1 MRTTDLQGE
10 VNVRNF
16 ELSVGERSA
25 EIAGLLIGGRPVS
38 EVDFRSIPCERLEG
52 SPLGWVNIPPDQGG
66 DEPGLLLYVAW
77 VNHDGHARRP
87 LVPAQMA
94 KQFEQLF
101 VDP

>member
-1 MRTTDLQGE
+1 MSTTDLQGE

-52 SPLGWVNIPPDQGG
+52 LLSDGSTSHPIREATN
-66 DEPGLLLYVAW
+66 PGCSCT
-77 VNHDGHARRP
+77 
-87 LVPAQMA
+87 
-94 KQFEQLF
+94 
-101 VDP
+101 